1 MKKLLSILLVA
12 MLSLTLVSCNKT
24 NDGVNKDNLT
34 VYVNQ
39 SQEEYDGT
47 MYEFETYVI
56 LKDDNKGYMIMQDI
70 VPVKWDDITLYNYN
84 NDIAYPYTLDGN
96 TLTLDYFGEEV
107 EYTLDESK
115 ESLNEGVLKMIAEC
129 DERDALGNE

>member
-47 MYEFETYVI
+47 MYDIETYVI
-56 LKDDNKGYMIMQDI
+56 LNNDNKGYMIMQDI

-115 ESLNEGVLKMIAEC
+115 ESLNDGVISMIIEC
-129 DERDALGNE
+129 DEREALGNE